1 MPKIKYEP
9 VKAFHDDTL
18 RTIDNANKIINE
30 YHDKGFDLTLRQL
43 YYQFVARDLI
53 ANEQKEYNRLGRIV
67 NDGRM
72 CGLID
77 WYAIEDRTRTI
88 RKRSHWNSPEEVIQS
103 AHQSYHINLWA
114 NQGIYVEV
122 WIEKDALVGVI
133 DSVCRN
139 LDVTFFSCRGYVSQS
154 EMWQAG
160 QRLKGKANQGKEIVI
175 LHLGDHDPSG
185 IDMTRDITDRLMTF
199 SNHPQASTF
208 HPNFVDI
215 DVRRIALNRDQI
227 DEFEPPPNPAK
238 VTDSRFEEYQKIYGK
253 QSWELDALEP
263 TVLEG
268 LIRDEVESL
277 RNEEAWQRRLD
288 RLNEEKDGLKE
299 IAENYDRIIDF
310 LEP

>member
-1 MPKIKYEP
+1 MPKIEYEP
-9 VKAFHDDTL
+9 VKSFHDDTL
-18 RTIDNANKIINE
+18 RTIENANKIINE
-30 YHDKGFDLTLRQL
+30 YQDQGFDLTLRQM

-88 RKRSHWNSPEEVIQS
+88 RKRSHWSSPEEVINS
-103 AHQSYHINLWA
+103 AHQSYHIDLWQ
-114 NQGIYVEV
+114 NQDYYVEV

-133 DSVCRN
+133 DSVCRE

-160 QRLKGKANQGKEIVI
+160 QRLRHKYAAGKDNVVI

-185 IDMTRDITDRLMTF
+185 IDMTRDIEDRLLTF
-199 SNHPQASTF
+199 SNDPTGYEQYL
-208 HPNFVDI
+208 NI
-215 DVRRIALNRDQI
+215 DVKRIALNRDQI
-227 DEFEPPPNPAK
+227 EEFGPPPNPAK
-238 VTDSRFEEYQKIYGK
+238 VTDSRFEEYQKIYGN

-263 TVLEG
+263 TVLER
-268 LIRDEVESL
+268 LIRKEVEDL
-277 RNEEAWQRRLD
+277 RDENRWEAMTD
-288 RLNEEKDGLKE
+288 RLNEEKSGLKE
-299 IAENYDRIIDF
+299 IADNYERIIGF
-310 LEP
+310 LNGE